1 MPTLHI
7 YLLNLII
14 LLVILTP
21 SLFCVVTGEW
31 LTGGM
36 ARYRLIFPA
45 DGWQSAHVSTSAVWD
60 ERSHDPDKPGHHCNG
75 GGPAGVSG
83 AGDLNISNVEQ
94 TAEQHDPSHQH
105 SKTTPVLLLS
115 PPQHLTQST
124 VSTSVLWH
132 PVQQPLTVYFI

>member
-1 MPTLHI
+1 M
-7 YLLNLII
+7 
-14 LLVILTP
+14 
-21 SLFCVVTGEW
+21 TGEW

-83 AGDLNISNVEQ
+83 AGDLNISNAEQ
-94 TAEQHDPSHQH
+94 TAEQHDPSHQPH
-105 SKTTPVLLLS
+105 HTTTPVLLLP
-115 PPQHLTQST
+115 PPQHTSHTLNISV
-124 VSTSVLWH
+124 VSPYWPAAFNSIFYLNK
-132 PVQQPLTVYFI
+132 QIN

>member
-1 MPTLHI
+1 M
-7 YLLNLII
+7 
-14 LLVILTP
+14 
-21 SLFCVVTGEW
+21 TGEW

-60 ERSHDPDKPGHHCNG
+60 ELSHDPDKPGHHCNG

-83 AGDLNISNVEQ
+83 AGDLNISNAEQ

-105 SKTTPVLLLS
+105 QPRHNYTCAVVTTSTP
-115 PPQHLTQST
+115 HT
-124 VSTSVLWH
+124 VSISVLWCH
-132 PVQQPLTVYFI
+132 PTGQQPLTVYFI